1 MPKSL
6 HDSTKII
13 RSTLT
18 SAVAGEPLH
27 AGPVFAAPFHAPGEI
42 ADARYNYARAHNPTW
57 TDLERAIAQMESGEF
72 AAGQASAGE
81 SYEASALIFAS
92 GMAAC
97 AAVFGAVLR
106 PGDVAVLPTNSY
118 YTARMLTREYFAE
131 MGIVLRFAP
140 TANDAQG
147 EHLDGARLLWI
158 ETPSNPTMDICDIAA
173 LSERAHR
180 AGALVAVDNTTPTA
194 LGQRP
199 LALGADFS
207 VASDT
212 KAMTG
217 HSDLLLG
224 HVAMRDPDLYA
235 KIDRW
240 RTLTGGIVGPMEAWL
255 ALRSIATLP
264 LRLEHCCSNAQR
276 IAEYLAT
283 RTDVV
288 HTVLY
293 PGLPT
298 HPAHALAARQMR
310 YFGPVLSFVLRDRSA
325 AETFLANARLI
336 TDATSFGGISTTAER
351 RARWGGDAVSD
362 GFIRLSAGCEAVED
376 LIEDIAQALDSLP
389 RAAAAAKP
397 ALAAAR

>member
-1 MPKSL
+1 
-6 HDSTKII
+6 
-13 RSTLT
+13 
-18 SAVAGEPLH
+18 
-27 AGPVFAAPFHAPGEI
+27 
-42 ADARYNYARAHNPTW
+42 
-57 TDLERAIAQMESGEF
+57 
-72 AAGQASAGE
+72 
-81 SYEASALIFAS
+81 
-92 GMAAC
+92 
-97 AAVFGAVLR
+97 
-106 PGDVAVLPTNSY
+106 
-118 YTARMLTREYFAE
+118 
-131 MGIVLRFAP
+131 MGVELRFAP
-140 TANDAQG
+140 TAGDAQG
-147 EHLDGARLLWI
+147 EHLEGARLLWI

-212 KAMTG
+212 KTMTG

-224 HVAMRDPDLYA
+224 HVAMRDPDLHA

-264 LRLEHCCSNAQR
+264 LRLERSCGNAQR

-283 RTDVV
+283 RTDAVQS
-288 HTVLY
+288 VLY

-325 AETFLANARLI
+325 AETFLTNARLV

-376 LIEDIAQALDSLP
+376 LIEDIGQALDSLP
-389 RAAAAAKP
+389 RTVATAAP
-397 ALAAAR
+397 SLVAAR